1 MWNFCL
7 QEHIETV
14 KVISKSILQIIFFSI
29 LLIPIWGLGFLS
41 AQTAN
46 LITAICSLGLTVLI
60 FFLFREKKHALFLFV
75 GPVFYALVSLFAM
88 VAKNNFD
95 IADPIFVLF
104 AISISLYL
112 LRTKPLAVQA
122 VPVLLGFVYIFMN
135 YSLPEKFEPEPKP
148 EPISREKNLDQIR
161 LINHEKDTLQF
172 QDLKFPLLI
181 ETWNETCMPCRLSLK
196 HLQPELDKIDINK
209 IYLYQARNGF
219 AMETNKVFQ
228 FKSIKHKEEI
238 MIDLNNNLFDTLE
251 LPSYPYFLIFDKN
264 QQLTFDKSGYHPD
277 FHKEI
282 LEELNSEIKKVLQ
295 E

>member
-1 MWNFCL
+1 MGENL
-7 QEHIETV
+7 V
-14 KVISKSILQIIFFSI
+14 RLMKKSLVLILFFSI

-60 FFLFREKKHALFLFV
+60 FYLFREKKHALFLFV
-75 GPVFYALVSLFAM
+75 GPVFYVIASLFAM
-88 VAKNNFD
+88 IGQNNFGLGF
-95 IADPIFVLF
+95 PIFVLF
-104 AISISLYL
+104 AISTSLYL

-135 YSLPEKFEPEPKP
+135 YSLPEKFEPEP
-148 EPISREKNLDQIR
+148 ISREKNLEQIR

-172 QDLKFPLLI
+172 QDLEFPLLI

-219 AMETNKVFQ
+219 AMETNKVLQ

-238 MIDLNNNLFDTLE
+238 MIDLNNNLFDTLA
-251 LPSYPYFLIFDKN
+251 LPGYPYFLIFDKH

-277 FHKEI
+277 FHEEI
-282 LEELNSEIKKVLQ
+282 LEELNSEINKVLQ

>member
-1 MWNFCL
+1 MIPKPGL
-7 QEHIETV
+7 KT
-14 KVISKSILQIIFFSI
+14 IFFSI
-29 LLIPIWGLGFLS
+29 LLIPIWGLGFFS

-60 FFLFREKKHALFLFV
+60 VYFFREKKHASFLFL
-75 GPVFYALVSLFAM
+75 GPVFYVIVCLFTM
-88 VAKNNFD
+88 IGQNNFGVG
-95 IADPIFVLF
+95 IPIFVLF
-104 AISISLYL
+104 AISTSLYL

-135 YSLPEKFEPEPKP
+135 YSLPAKFEPEPKP
-148 EPISREKNLDQIR
+148 EPISREKNLAQIR

-219 AMETNKVFQ
+219 AMETNKVLQ

-238 MIDLNNNLFDTLE
+238 MIDLNNNLFDILE

-277 FHKEI
+277 FHNEI
-282 LEELNSEIKKVLQ
+282 LEELSSEISKVL
-295 E
+295 EK